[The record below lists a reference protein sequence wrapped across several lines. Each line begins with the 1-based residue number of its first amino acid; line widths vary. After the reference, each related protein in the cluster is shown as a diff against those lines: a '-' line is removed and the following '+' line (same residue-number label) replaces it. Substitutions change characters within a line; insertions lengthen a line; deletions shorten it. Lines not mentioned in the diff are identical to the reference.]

1 MRNSSTTQIV
11 TPFLDSQKCDN
22 IVNIEGFRPL
32 NLSSFENL
40 YTSNI
45 AYDNPKFYSMVL
57 DFTKSSAGILESRLL
72 DDRTIQMN
80 RSENIKKAQM
90 EALKRSEEQRKKTIR
105 GIFEFML
112 PCNSILETSFRVK
125 MDDGSTKVSKISY

>member
-1 MRNSSTTQIV
+1 
-11 TPFLDSQKCDN
+11 
-22 IVNIEGFRPL
+22 
-32 NLSSFENL
+32 
-40 YTSNI
+40 
-45 AYDNPKFYSMVL
+45 MVL

-72 DDRTIQMN
+72 DDKTIQMN

-125 MDDGSTKVSKISY
+125 MDDGSTKVSKIYIFYKLSF